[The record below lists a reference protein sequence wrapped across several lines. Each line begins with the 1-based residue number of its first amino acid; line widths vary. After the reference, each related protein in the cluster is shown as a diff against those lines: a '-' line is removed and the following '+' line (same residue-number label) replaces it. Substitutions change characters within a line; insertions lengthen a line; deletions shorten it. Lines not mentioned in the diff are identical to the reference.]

1 MITGIGQ
8 ELPVE
13 MPLLQHYPA
22 VLTQSPDEAR
32 HLLHSTYGLQDLI
45 VTGDKSKFCIEINHK
60 PLKDIS
66 LSYGA
71 VGGSAELEFPEARIA
86 RQLFCIS
93 GEGAVQAGKA
103 NSYLLIDRSLP
114 IPIGQPAKARY
125 VKDFRQLIL
134 RVDEAALV
142 KKLTALI
149 GREPAAPIEFSWEQ
163 PASDARTRLRE
174 LVFYFAREIERLEQC
189 SAFCPV
195 ISEIEQ
201 AIVTTFLYANHS
213 NYSGPLRADPKDAAP
228 WQVRAVEEYIES
240 NWDRPIDMLQL
251 VKITGAS
258 VRSIYQAFARTRGY
272 SPKTFL
278 KQTRLKQARAR
289 LQSGDPG
296 ISVTAIALSCGF
308 HNLGHFARDY
318 RALFG
323 ELPSETLAQQR
334 PMQFL
339 GPSA

>member
-1 MITGIGQ
+1 MIT
-8 ELPVE
+8 ETSLERPVE
-13 MPLLQHYPA
+13 VPLLQHYPA

-32 HLLHSTYGLQDLI
+32 HLLHSAYGLRDLT
-45 VTGDKSKFCIEINHK
+45 VVGDKSEFFAQTNHK

-66 LSYGA
+66 FTYCA
-71 VGGSAELEFPEARIA
+71 FGGTVELEFPEASLA
-86 RQLFCIS
+86 RQLFCIA
-93 GEGAVQAGKA
+93 GEGVVQFGRT
-103 NSYLLIDRSLP
+103 NPYLPIDHSLP
-114 IPIGQPAKARY
+114 IPIGQPAKLRFA
-125 VKDFRQLIL
+125 DQFRQLVL

-142 KKLTALI
+142 KKLTALL
-149 GREPAAPIEFSWEQ
+149 GREPTAPIEFSWEQ
-163 PASDARTRLRE
+163 PASDDRTRLRE

-189 SAFCPV
+189 SVFCPV

-213 NYSGPLRADPKDAAP
+213 NYSDPLRADPKDAAP
-228 WQVRAVEEYIES
+228 WQVRTVEEYIES
-240 NWDRPIDMLQL
+240 NWDQPIDMLQL
-251 VKITGAS
+251 VKMAGAS
-258 VRSIYQAFARTRGY
+258 ARSIYQAFERTRGY
-272 SPKTFL
+272 SPKAFL

-289 LQSGDPG
+289 LQSGDLG

-323 ELPSETLAQQR
+323 ELPSETLARQR

-339 GPSA
+339 GRSA